1 MIPAPITTVIAT
13 ATAIV
18 GGYVAYLAY
27 RGYRRNDSETMRVL
41 AVGVLFIAVVPFLV
55 SRVLAPVLQFSDA
68 QAILGVTVAHTV
80 GLVAIYRSFD

>member
-1 MIPAPITTVIAT
+1 MIPDPVTTVVAA

-18 GGYVAYLAY
+18 GGYVAFLAY

-55 SRVLAPVLQFSDA
+55 SQVLAPVLRFSDA